1 MILLRRSEFGAWN
14 THNYRTCRVSN
25 CNLYLEVNNILH
37 QNSIQIVE
45 HLSGNE
51 YDCNNEHNTISY
63 RKKRIKQ
70 KVKRMRQLSSTFF
83 RRKREKLRQAK
94 QHKPKS
100 SESRQNNVQNQ
111 SNGSLI
117 PLDGLD
123 DGARKKKVKQKIDSV
138 NNRDT
143 DNPSFILTE
152 SKTDPAY
159 LTMQRIIPQ
168 GGIKSQANKD
178 NCFKTDI
185 VQVHVNIEGHPE
197 FKAESKY
204 LTLDGTLPKDDIK
217 MKRNRQSGDRST
229 FTENN
234 KNNIVCI
241 TPDNTNVTDSSV
253 LEDRYGDLRSDTG
266 RKTTPSTNSDKRSEG
281 IFMHESTSDMGS
293 KNVTVDIESDLQ
305 SMKGQAKDSYNKF
318 DEIRDLAIEVRE
330 RDSDET
336 EKCFP
341 SLRVEDEVDECSAHT
356 DLNGEGLE
364 SQQLQGDQCKESKLD
379 SICVCSAPTRHNI
392 RKGSKSLK
400 ENGSEHKWKIKF
412 RSEHV
417 SSGTVIKVDQGEYEN
432 LRNWT
437 TKYQDKDGYGKQFS
451 CLPPQVSIDEAEGNN
466 VGEATSTG
474 KSEVDILNNQ
484 HFSKETIE
492 QSDEN
497 CSTSKEVSTIKL
509 QRQALRRKHNSEPG
523 SSVPTKNAALSS
535 QTAYRTK
542 SESHDIRDKDRNNP
556 TNYCL
561 QELQYAETK
570 DNSFENKDTFVDDIE
585 KCTENQRPK
594 IMSNGKNKYRKEA
607 VRRKSPLEFKTSDDS
622 GYASYASDRDR
633 HVSEISNISMEI
645 ISEEECMDGR

>member
-1 MILLRRSEFGAWN
+1 MTVILLRRSEFGAWN
-14 THNYRTCRVSN
+14 THNYRTCRVPN

-83 RRKREKLRQAK
+83 RRKRERLRQAK

-143 DNPSFILTE
+143 DNPSFILAE

-197 FKAESKY
+197 LKAADEAESKY

-229 FTENN
+229 VTENN

-266 RKTTPSTNSDKRSEG
+266 RKTTPSTNSDKRSEA

-293 KNVTVDIESDLQ
+293 KNVTVDIESDLQSMKGKAKDSYNKFDEIRDLAIEVRERDSDSSVLEDRYGDLISDTGRKTTPSINSDKRSEGIFMHESTSDMGGRNVTVDIESDLQ

-318 DEIRDLAIEVRE
+318 DEIRDLAIEARE

-336 EKCFP
+336 ENCFP
-341 SLRVEDEVDECSAHT
+341 SLRVEDELDECSAHT
-356 DLNGEGLE
+356 DLNGEEPE
-364 SQQLQGDQCKESKLD
+364 SQQLQGDQCKQCKQV
-379 SICVCSAPTRHNI
+379 SICGYSAATRHDI

-412 RSEHV
+412 RSEHG
-417 SSGTVIKVDQGEYEN
+417 SSNTVIKVDQGEY
-432 LRNWT
+432 
-437 TKYQDKDGYGKQFS
+437 
-451 CLPPQVSIDEAEGNN
+451 
-466 VGEATSTG
+466 G
-474 KSEVDILNNQ
+474 KS
-484 HFSKETIE
+484 K
-492 QSDEN
+492 
-497 CSTSKEVSTIKL
+497 KL
-509 QRQALRRKHNSEPG
+509 
-523 SSVPTKNAALSS
+523 
-535 QTAYRTK
+535 
-542 SESHDIRDKDRNNP
+542 
-556 TNYCL
+556 
-561 QELQYAETK
+561 
-570 DNSFENKDTFVDDIE
+570 DN
-585 KCTENQRPK
+585 
-594 IMSNGKNKYRKEA
+594 
-607 VRRKSPLEFKTSDDS
+607 
-622 GYASYASDRDR
+622 
-633 HVSEISNISMEI
+633 
-645 ISEEECMDGR
+645 

>member
-1 MILLRRSEFGAWN
+1 
-14 THNYRTCRVSN
+14 
-25 CNLYLEVNNILH
+25 
-37 QNSIQIVE
+37 
-45 HLSGNE
+45 
-51 YDCNNEHNTISY
+51 
-63 RKKRIKQ
+63 
-70 KVKRMRQLSSTFF
+70 MRQLSSTFF
-83 RRKREKLRQAK
+83 RRKRERLRQAK
-94 QHKPKS
+94 QHKSKS

-123 DGARKKKVKQKIDSV
+123 DGVRKKKVKHKIDSV
-138 NNRDT
+138 NNRDK

-159 LTMQRIIPQ
+159 LTMERIIPQ
-168 GGIKSQANKD
+168 GGIKSHANKD

-185 VQVHVNIEGHPE
+185 VQVHVNIAGHPEFKAPDE

-217 MKRNRQSGDRST
+217 INRNRQSGDRST
-229 FTENN
+229 VSENN

-241 TPDNTNVTDSSV
+241 TLDNTNVTDSSV
-253 LEDRYGDLRSDTG
+253 LEDRHADLISDTG
-266 RKTTPSTNSDKRSEG
+266 RKTTPSSNSDKRSEA
-281 IFMHESTSDMGS
+281 IFMHESTSDMGGKS
-293 KNVTVDIESDLQ
+293 VTVDIESDLQ

-336 EKCFP
+336 ENCFP
-341 SLRVEDEVDECSAHT
+341 SLRVEDEVDECFAHT
-356 DLNGEGLE
+356 DLNGEEPE
-364 SQQLQGDQCKESKLD
+364 SQQLQGDQCKQCKQG
-379 SICVCSAPTRHNI
+379 SICGHSAATRHNI

-412 RSEHV
+412 RSEHG
-417 SSGTVIKVDQGEYEN
+417 SSSTVIKVDQGEYEN

-451 CLPPQVSIDEAEGNN
+451 CLPSQVSTEEAEGNN
-466 VGEATSTG
+466 GGEATSTG
-474 KSEVDILNNQ
+474 KSEIDILNNQ
-484 HFSKETIE
+484 YFSKETIE

-497 CSTSKEVSTIKL
+497 CSTSKEVSTIRL
-509 QRQALRRKHNSEPG
+509 HRQAFRRKHNSEPG

-535 QTAYRTK
+535 QTTYRTK

-561 QELQYAETK
+561 RELQYAETK
-570 DNSFENKDTFVDDIE
+570 DNSFKNKDTFVDDIE
-585 KCTENQRPK
+585 KSTENQRPK
-594 IMSNGKNKYRKEA
+594 IMSNGKNKYRKKA
-607 VRRKSPLEFKTSDDS
+607 VRRKSPLELKTSDDS

-633 HVSEISNISMEI
+633 HVSEMSNISVEI
-645 ISEEECMDGR
+645 ISEEECR